1 MLVVVG
7 SLKSSPGA
15 STLALAL
22 AATWPGGQPGPVLL
36 EADPAGG
43 QIGAYWQFFELP
55 GLWSLAQDLRR
66 GNAWRA
72 REHAIRL
79 PIGVDVVAGQ
89 ARDNGRAAQVAAD
102 RSGAIPTADV
112 VIADVGRLERGG
124 ACGGFLAAADHVIIV
139 ARPVE
144 AELALV
150 QGHADAV
157 KAATGGQVWLA
168 TVGRGPFGSGEILA
182 AVGMPHLGQVPHD
195 RLAGPLLRGERW
207 SRHWRLFGLFRRAA
221 LLAQVLHEAGP
232 LVKPGPYDLDEV
244 PESATGTAAFAP
256 SGGER
261 RPASTL
267 RRTGGASCP

>member
-1 MLVVVG
+1 MLIVIG
-7 SLKSSPGA
+7 SLKNSPGA

-22 AATWPGGQPGPVLL
+22 AATWPGDQSKPVLL

-43 QIGAYWQFFELP
+43 QIGAHWKFFEIP
-55 GLWSLAQDLRR
+55 GLWSLAQDMSR
-66 GNAWRA
+66 GSDWRA

-102 RSGAIPTADV
+102 RAGAIPTAEV
-112 VIADVGRLERGG
+112 VIADVGRIERGG
-124 ACGGFLAAADHVIIV
+124 PCGGFLAAADHVIVV

-157 KAATGGQVWLA
+157 KAATGAKVWLA
-168 TVGRGPFGSGEILA
+168 TVGSGPFGNGEILS
-182 AVGMPHLGQVPHD
+182 AVGLPHLGQVPRD

-207 SRHWRLFGLFRRAA
+207 WKHWRLFSLFRKAA
-221 LLAQVLHEAGP
+221 PIAQALVQAGP
-232 LVKPGPYDLDEV
+232 LVKPGPYDLEEA
-244 PESATGTAAFAP
+244 PEPAANTATGGDTESSRNIEEDDP
-256 SGGER
+256 WHILPVS
-261 RPASTL
+261 
-267 RRTGGASCP
+267 